1 MQQGTAAAA
10 EQEDELERLL
20 REVADE
26 DRTVIMTSV
35 NEAWAAP
42 GSLLDSFLESFRV
55 GENVSHF
62 LKHIVVVAM
71 DDGAFRRCQAV
82 HPHCHLLRPEKAG
95 LDLSGAKSYMTKD
108 YLDLVWSKLKLQQR
122 ILELGYNLLFTARTP
137 VHNARSIFN
146 FRPRSPMNASIIN
159 I

>member
-1 MQQGTAAAA
+1 LFLATG
-10 EQEDELERLL
+10 DELMPCFFVLFQAGASGSDDDDAGFARML
-20 REVADE
+20 RRAAME

-55 GENVSHF
+55 GENVSH
-62 LKHIVVVAM
+62 LAKHVVVVAM

-122 ILELGYNLLFTARTP
+122 VLELGYNLLFTAR
-137 VHNARSIFN
+137 ASLAA
-146 FRPRSPMNASIIN
+146 PR
-159 I
+159 